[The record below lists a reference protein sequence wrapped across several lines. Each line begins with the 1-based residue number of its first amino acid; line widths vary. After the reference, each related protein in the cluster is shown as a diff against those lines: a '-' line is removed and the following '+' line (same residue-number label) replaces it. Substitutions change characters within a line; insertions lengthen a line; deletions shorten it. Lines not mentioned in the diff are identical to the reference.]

1 MSSLLPQFQNPAD
14 SDGFKVAPRP
24 LSEMFIHVYVIK
36 NVASFVNIGML
47 MEVVLHLFMDV
58 LYIDGFLTKRC
69 YFHQFDVNC
78 Y

>member
-1 MSSLLPQFQNPAD
+1 
-14 SDGFKVAPRP
+14 
-24 LSEMFIHVYVIK
+24 MFIHVYVIK

-58 LYIDGFLTKRC
+58 LYIDGFLTRC
-69 YFHQFDVNC
+69 YYFHEFDVNC